1 MMLLGM
7 RGMAYVQT
15 FPSHLKLVTPF
26 LRFNIS
32 YKRLQR
38 YTTAEIRTLFLPDK
52 MRGWKRNLIAPL
64 GGRTAVVLELNGWP
78 VQPELLRVFLSP
90 FFFKDRTPHFVILVN
105 DWMRFSTELESMRSG
120 GGTARP
126 NQPRPR
132 SQSILSRL
140 PHKD

>member
-1 MMLLGM
+1 VLSLFLLALAWPVYKDPLGQAQSWRWMGMLALGGGAFLFSMMLLGM

-52 MRGWKRNLIAPL
+52 MRGWTDGSGA
-64 GGRTAVVLELNGWP
+64 RTERLAGP
-78 VQPELLRVFLSP
+78 A
-90 FFFKDRTPHFVILVN
+90 RTPAGVPLAFFL
-105 DWMRFSTELESMRSG
+105 
-120 GGTARP
+120 
-126 NQPRPR
+126 
-132 SQSILSRL
+132 
-140 PHKD
+140 